1 MGHKL
6 STYHDV
12 RMKRIELLRGIY
24 ASADLKIFPKQR
36 TTLEDI
42 LKEIIRARGEN
53 PAKYLR
59 EQVMSGKVVLMEDD
73 KTEIYA
79 VDIGDASKGEDR

>member
-42 LKEIIRARGEN
+42 LKEIIRARGERIL
-53 PAKYLR
+53 PSTLGSRLCLGRLCLWKMIRRRYTR
-59 EQVMSGKVVLMEDD
+59 S
-73 KTEIYA
+73 I
-79 VDIGDASKGEDR
+79 